1 MERETE
7 MLTEGLRAIPLE
19 QFLVLGIILF
29 CIGMVGILMRRNMIV
44 IFLSLELML
53 NSINLMAAAFS
64 AYHNDP
70 QGQAF
75 VFFIMVVA
83 AAEIAVGLAMLV
95 MIYRNTGSVD
105 MNTLNRMKW

>member
-1 MERETE
+1 MEREAE
-7 MLTEGLRAIPLE
+7 MLMEGMQVIPLE
-19 QFLVLGIILF
+19 QYLVLGIILF
-29 CIGMVGILMRRNMIV
+29 CIGVVGILMRRNIIV
-44 IFLSLELML
+44 VFLSLELML
-53 NSINLMAAAFS
+53 NSVNLMAAAFS

-105 MNTLNRMKW
+105 MNSLNRMKW